1 MKHILILNGPNLNL
15 LGQRDKDI
23 YGSLSY
29 QALQDVIQSKAQD
42 LDLKVT
48 FFQSNHEGFLIDHI
62 QAASKAGI
70 DGIIINPG
78 ALTHYAY
85 SIHDAIEA
93 IQIPVIEVH
102 LSDITA
108 RKESWR
114 HISVI
119 EDVVYARYY
128 GEGVTSY
135 LKALAHFKSIK
146 KA

>member
-29 QALQDVIQSKAQD
+29 EELQKIIEEKADD
-42 LDLKVT
+42 LQLKVT
-48 FFQSNHEGFLIDHI
+48 FFQSNHEGLLIDQI
-62 QAASKAGI
+62 QKAAYLGF

-93 IQIPVIEVH
+93 ISLPVVEVH
-102 LSDITA
+102 LSDIYS
-108 RKESWR
+108 RKEVWR

-119 EDVVYARYY
+119 KPVVANRFL
-128 GEGVTSY
+128 GEGIQSY
-135 LKALAHFKSIK
+135 IKAIEWFL
-146 KA
+146 